1 MRQICKMN
9 SSIFFHIGFPKTA
22 TTTLQD
28 ILLRHRDCLYIGKGL
43 RERMVDNITRDIT
56 KYLVFSTFS
65 QSKLMAETLKSCLYK
80 EQKGESCIF
89 ISDEAYTFAEFMLI
103 GDRWQRQVVSDHWE
117 MARKMHA
124 ICPDAQIIVT
134 LRAQMDFLKSYYI
147 QQSRFPDFKLSFFE
161 FIDKEIQSIDY
172 HSMLHL
178 LQYDQCIEVYR
189 SFFGSENVHIYF
201 YEEVRVDYEEYLK
214 KIMETIGIDTDEAI
228 RLWGGQRLNE
238 RRVRTK
244 LDFLSRQLPP
254 GVRALIPRPAV
265 EFMRKLLAVRDSE
278 PVAWDPGQH
287 DFCCN
292 YFRDSNRRLA
302 AMTGVD
308 VAGLGY
314 AT

>member
-1 MRQICKMN
+1 MK
-9 SSIFFHIGFPKTA
+9 SKIFFHIGFPKTA

-28 ILLRHRDCLYIGKGL
+28 ILLHHKECLYIGKGL
-43 RERMVDNITRDIT
+43 REKMLENTTREMT

-65 QSKLMAETLKSCLYK
+65 QSKLILRALKSRICK
-80 EQKGESCIF
+80 EHEYESCIF

-103 GDRWQRQVVSDHWE
+103 GDRWQRHVVSDHWE

-134 LRAQMDFLKSYYI
+134 LRAQTDFLKSYYI
-147 QQSRFPDFKLSFFE
+147 QQSRFPEFKLSFYD
-161 FIDKEIQSIDY
+161 FIDREVQSVDY

-178 LQYDQCIEVYR
+178 LQYDQCVDVYR
-189 SFFGSENVHIYF
+189 SFFGNERVHIYF
-201 YEEVRVDYEEYLK
+201 YEKIILNYEEYIK
-214 KIMETIGIDTDEAI
+214 NIMATIGVDIDEAI

-278 PVAWDPGQH
+278 AVAWDPGQH

-314 AT
+314 AI